1 MARSTFE
8 GPILSGDNRFGPF
21 RNVGY
26 ATLTQNGYMNLM
38 NTTVNTAGYA
48 GGSSQPAAGNNITN
62 TNATIYTPSSTVP
75 YTSSAV
81 VTPTADGT
89 SGSATNFYRTFVMYI
104 PAGSDIDTAIIDV
117 AVVPT
122 SGGTVSTIK
131 MYISNTFSAE
141 SGVTPTYGATGA
153 ITAVG
158 RQAITLSATQ
168 VTNANNTST
177 DLIAVNNNQSLSQIV
192 FTLSMVG
199 TSMTTITAG
208 QIYIALRYV
217 QSDGNIGT
225 ATAYPYGNF
234 D

>member
-26 ATLTQNGYMNLM
+26 ATLTQNAYMNLM
-38 NTTVNTAGYA
+38 NTTANTAGYA
-48 GGSSQPAAGNNITN
+48 GNTGQPAAGNNITN
-62 TNATIYTPSSTVP
+62 TNATIYTPSSATP
-75 YTSSAV
+75 YTQSAIV
-81 VTPTADGT
+81 AQTPDNT
-89 SGSATNFYRTFVMYI
+89 TNIYRTFVMYI

-122 SGGTVSTIK
+122 GGTITTIK

-141 SGVTPTYGATGA
+141 SGTTPTYCATGN

-158 RQAITLSATQ
+158 RQAVTFSGTQ
-168 VTNANNTST
+168 VTNANSTST
-177 DLIAVNNNQSLSQIV
+177 DLVGVNNNQALSQIV
-192 FTLSMVG
+192 FTLSIVG
-199 TSMTTITAG
+199 TSLALTAG

-217 QSDGNIGT
+217 QTDGNIGT